1 MFLQS
6 NSGIPVRVSAQFVPL
21 TSQLKQTLN
30 LLAGEEIYK
39 ISSRSHGQISWTP
52 DVKKVT
58 APAKPRGL
66 VHLRKNDVTRPIRPS
81 SYIHYVGDECYDDQ
95 MYSHWFGGF
104 VDYDGLLDDD
114 FGAETVKHES
124 HKPVCKWNPCYI
136 QRGHLYLAKLMP
148 FEERTYCSHGRN
160 DKYKDRSL
168 RACGSS
174 VTRAVNATW

>member
-1 MFLQS
+1 MLLQS

-66 VHLRKNDVTRPIRPS
+66 VHLRKNDVIRPIRPS
-81 SYIHYVGDECYDDQ
+81 SYIHYVGIESLTQGELMTKWYAKELIP
-95 MYSHWFGGF
+95 MYPIPKVRPPQHPLRGRKFAARVIAPAAPRPW
-104 VDYDGLLDDD
+104 
-114 FGAETVKHES
+114 
-124 HKPVCKWNPCYI
+124 
-136 QRGHLYLAKLMP
+136 QR
-148 FEERTYCSHGRN
+148 
-160 DKYKDRSL
+160 
-168 RACGSS
+168 
-174 VTRAVNATW
+174 